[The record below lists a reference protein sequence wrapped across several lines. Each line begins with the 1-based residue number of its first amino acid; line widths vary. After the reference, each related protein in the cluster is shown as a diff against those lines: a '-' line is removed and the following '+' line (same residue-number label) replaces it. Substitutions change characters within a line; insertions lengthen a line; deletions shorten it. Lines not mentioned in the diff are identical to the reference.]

1 MLVRKLTRLAGSSPE
16 EKLPAPMRKVSGID
30 VADTPLV
37 TRAME
42 IASTHMPPYLFNH
55 VMRSWLFAAV
65 IADER
70 GQPHDAEVLAVS
82 SLLHDIGLVEEFS
95 GPLRFEVEGANF
107 AHELAVGFDVDERRA
122 QLIWDSIALN
132 STPSI
137 CLHKEPEA
145 SLCALGVGLD
155 WGGWGYETVPA
166 AVRGRVLADYP
177 RLDMKRGFARD
188 VCAICESRPETTYD
202 NFARDFGARFVPG
215 YQQKSMVDVLFDA
228 PFDE

>member
-1 MLVRKLTRLAGSSPE
+1 M
-16 EKLPAPMRKVSGID
+16 
-30 VADTPLV
+30 
-37 TRAME
+37 
-42 IASTHMPPYLFNH
+42 
-55 VMRSWLFAAV
+55 
-65 IADER
+65 
-70 GQPHDAEVLAVS
+70 
-82 SLLHDIGLVEEFS
+82 
-95 GPLRFEVEGANF
+95 
-107 AHELAVGFDVDERRA
+107 
-122 QLIWDSIALN
+122 IWDSIALN

-166 AVRGRVLADYP
+166 AVRERVLADYP

-202 NFARDFGARFVPG
+202 NFARDFGIRFVPG
-215 YQQKSMVDVLFDA
+215 YQPKSMVDVLFNA